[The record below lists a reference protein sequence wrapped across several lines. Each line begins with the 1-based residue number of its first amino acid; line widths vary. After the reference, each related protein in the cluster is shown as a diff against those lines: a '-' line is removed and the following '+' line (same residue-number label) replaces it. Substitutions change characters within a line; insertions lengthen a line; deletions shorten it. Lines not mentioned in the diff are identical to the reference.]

1 MQEMLWTFKVVP
13 ESMKL
18 NSVHLCEAPG
28 AFITCLN
35 HYLKTHRPDC
45 EWKWK
50 AITLNPYYEG
60 NDHIAM
66 IDQDKVSVCLLYLSL
81 PPSLSPSLFLP
92 LSLSLFSDYL
102 VTTHITTNM
111 HVVYILTCVPFCF
124 SSCLKPGATGLSVP
138 TILVTSPRGTTS
150 SPSGSQWREIWKKCI
165 W

>member
-60 NDHIAM
+60 NDHLAM
-66 IDQDKVSVCLLYLSL
+66 IDQDKVSHSLSL
-81 PPSLSPSLFLP
+81 SLCLCLSVSLSAYP
-92 LSLSLFSDYL
+92 LSLSLS
-102 VTTHITTNM
+102 
-111 HVVYILTCVPFCF
+111 
-124 SSCLKPGATGLSVP
+124 LS
-138 TILVTSPRGTTS
+138 LHF
-150 SPSGSQWREIWKKCI
+150 
-165 W
+165 